1 MLTTPPVLAYYDTML
16 RPQQADRL
24 PGWSPVSIQTQS
36 IALRALHL
44 DGNRVWRFVNIL
56 GLRDTTVRPADWVV
70 RIWVRVTGTVFCA
83 DREGAIGN
91 LVCTWNVFIPIATVI
106 QTWRSRLTIDHYLG
120 FVSKKALSA
129 APKRLQR
136 MLLRL
141 QRYNY
146 KLVYKPGS
154 QLILAD
160 AFVSS
165 YAGKRHRLSPAKMNQ
180 TKFDKETVRKETQ
193 NCCMVT
199 DVTTYPYEMVTD
211 LNISVGLSY
220 WSTKQCCEQ
229 NFCLFVPTCHILGVH
244 KSQMMQE
251 IEFTFKCLS
260 PVYVALYPPFPTGF
274 KSGGH
279 CSPRLRCSSARAID
293 QYSFYVIIIIIILF
307 FLHQT
312 NTVPVG

>member
-1 MLTTPPVLAYYDTML
+1 
-16 RPQQADRL
+16 
-24 PGWSPVSIQTQS
+24 
-36 IALRALHL
+36 
-44 DGNRVWRFVNIL
+44 
-56 GLRDTTVRPADWVV
+56 
-70 RIWVRVTGTVFCA
+70 
-83 DREGAIGN
+83 
-91 LVCTWNVFIPIATVI
+91 
-106 QTWRSRLTIDHYLG
+106 
-120 FVSKKALSA
+120 
-129 APKRLQR
+129 

-260 PVYVALYPPFPTGF
+260 PVYVALYPPYSINDYRCWLANLAYVTNDMMYRQLFNSNDNTITYDTLSSLCPIPTPTTF
-274 KSGGH
+274 DCPST
-279 CSPRLRCSSARAID
+279 
-293 QYSFYVIIIIIILF
+293 Q
-307 FLHQT
+307 
-312 NTVPVG
+312 